1 MSAREDKRAE
11 VVGIVALVLALLL
24 GGCVGSCVTKRS
36 DAEIEGAAFQRLRGE
51 GNVPGVTE
59 ESATSEI
66 TGKGFQPSD
75 QPPKCLP
82 NGTVT
87 YEVFDSAANR
97 RYWVFRW
104 PEDKGYSI
112 IPRDMVDEDGNVVP
126 YTPGYE
132 RQLTTKDDPVTTN
145 TDPDTT
151 GDDAVT
157 TTGTVE
163 VGE

>member
-1 MSAREDKRAE
+1 MVNDDALARLGKALLAATL
-11 VVGIVALVLALLL
+11 VVGLAL
-24 GGCVGSCVTKRS
+24 GATVGACAAKRS
-36 DAEIEGAAFQRLRGE
+36 DTEIEQAAFQRLRGD

-59 ESATSEI
+59 ESATSEV

-112 IPRDMVDEDGNVVP
+112 VPRDMVDEDGNVVP
-126 YTPGYE
+126 YVPGYE
-132 RQLTTKDDPVTTN
+132 RQLTKEKAAAS
-145 TDPDTT
+145 
-151 GDDAVT
+151 DDAAV

-163 VGE
+163 VSDE

>member
-1 MSAREDKRAE
+1 MARDDLPTRLGKAVLATTL
-11 VVGIVALVLALLL
+11 VVGIALGAT
-24 GGCVGSCVTKRS
+24 VGACAAKRS
-36 DAEIEGAAFQRLRGE
+36 DSEIEQAAFERLRGE
-51 GNVPGVTE
+51 GNVPGIGE

-66 TGKGFQPSD
+66 TGRGFQPSD
-75 QPPKCLP
+75 SPPKCLP

-112 IPRDMVDEDGNVVP
+112 VPRDMVDEDGNVVP

-132 RQLTTKDDPVTTN
+132 RQLVTERN
-145 TDPDTT
+145 
-151 GDDAVT
+151 DDATVT
-157 TTGTVE
+157 KGE
-163 VGE
+163 VSLSE

>member
-1 MSAREDKRAE
+1 MSRPGKATDPRWSAE
-11 VVGIVALVLALLL
+11 RVGFTVIVLILFL
-24 GGCVGSCVTKRS
+24 GVAIGACLGSYTTKLS
-36 DAEIEGAAFQRLRGE
+36 DEQIQGAALRQLRGE
-51 GNVPGVTE
+51 GNVPGASE
-59 ESATSEI
+59 ESATSEV

-112 IPRDMVDEDGNVVP
+112 VPRDMVDEDGNVVP
-126 YTPGYE
+126 YVPGYE
-132 RQLTTKDDPVTTN
+132 RQTN
-145 TDPDTT
+145 DT
-151 GDDAVT
+151 
-157 TTGTVE
+157 E
-163 VGE
+163 EEE